1 MQGGNI
7 SLKTQRTPT
16 KHIKGSTNDQQQNIT
31 RKNQWAPRVKE
42 VFGRRCQQTPI
53 ERDKE
58 VQMNTNKV
66 EQRGLDKHQQNE
78 PKKNQGTTTEHS

>member
-31 RKNQWAPRVKE
+31 RKNQ
-42 VFGRRCQQTPI
+42 
-53 ERDKE
+53 
-58 VQMNTNKV
+58 
-66 EQRGLDKHQQNE
+66 
-78 PKKNQGTTTEHS
+78 